1 MHRRR
6 GLERRT
12 AYSSQEVSDLTGV
25 TPRQLQWWDEQGVV
39 TPRQEGHRRLYNS
52 SELLHVSLIKE
63 LRGKKMALKKVR
75 RILETLEEQHGKD
88 YFSLH
93 RRNGNLY
100 LLTDGEAVYLED
112 SPERIIDIF
121 SASAKGMFSVP
132 VSKVIAKLELSEQTR
147 KPVRSET
154 ARARHTS
161 ASKAS

>member
-1 MHRRR
+1 MHRGR

-52 SELLHVSLIKE
+52 SELLQISLIKE
-63 LRGKKMALKKVR
+63 LREKKMALKKVR
-75 RILETLEEQHGKD
+75 RILQIMEKRHGRD

-93 RRNGNLY
+93 RRNGNLH

-112 SPERIIDIF
+112 SPQRIVDIF
-121 SASAKGMFSVP
+121 SESTKGMYSVP
-132 VSKVIAKLELSEQTR
+132 VSKLIAKLELSEQAR

-154 ARARHTS
+154 ARARRTP